1 MMSKEGILL
10 LDKPKGVTSFSLIPK
25 LRFLFKEK
33 KIGHGGTLDPLAT
46 GLMVYLIGKKYTKT
60 ADSYLMHQ
68 KRYLAT
74 LLLGQERDSYDV
86 DGEIIATSDYRPTLE
101 EVQEAIKKFNGDVE
115 QIPPMFSAKKVQGK
129 KLYTL
134 ARKGIE
140 IERKPKQVTLKT
152 TLLSY
157 DYPRVRIDVVCSSG
171 TYIRS
176 IAHDLGLFLS
186 CYGCIEELRRTAS
199 GGFSIEQCSLIDD
212 LENNPD
218 SPLLIQ
224 NL

>member
-1 MMSKEGILL
+1 
-10 LDKPKGVTSFSLIPK
+10 
-25 LRFLFKEK
+25 
-33 KIGHGGTLDPLAT
+33 
-46 GLMVYLIGKKYTKT
+46 
-60 ADSYLMHQ
+60 
-68 KRYLAT
+68 
-74 LLLGQERDSYDV
+74 
-86 DGEIIATSDYRPTLE
+86 
-101 EVQEAIKKFNGDVE
+101 
-115 QIPPMFSAKKVQGK
+115 MFSAKKVQGK